1 MLSGFM
7 LTCRSG
13 SPGYKWQIWK
23 VGSSVLSNQSWR
35 AEKGL
40 SSNFGFARGHNFL
53 TVKHMLYRDHMDEL
67 FGNMKGELHLE
78 GRAKQEADIKRQ
90 YILEK

>member
-1 MLSGFM
+1 
-7 LTCRSG
+7 
-13 SPGYKWQIWK
+13 
-23 VGSSVLSNQSWR
+23 
-35 AEKGL
+35 
-40 SSNFGFARGHNFL
+40 
-53 TVKHMLYRDHMDEL
+53 MLYRDHMDEL